1 MSNKNKEDRLS
12 IYIAGPDVFGVD
24 DLEMG
29 KAKVEICEKYG
40 FNGLY
45 PSFLL
50 PEDLFSGNYDSD
62 YVGEIVNERCLDGI
76 KKAEIILG
84 NMTPFRG
91 REMDSGTAFEMGFA
105 KALDKIIYG
114 YSMDNRTYIERM
126 QQDEGGVFVD
136 DRGTYRDRTGYAIEN
151 VNEGENSMISKS
163 CKVKMI
169 TPGKGE
175 NLTMLELFEK
185 AVIMIKCDLEYSK
198 TKVNTIGNKSDNQLK
213 V

>member
-1 MSNKNKEDRLS
+1 MSNKNREDRLS
-12 IYIAGPDVFGVD
+12 IYIAGPDVFASD

-29 KAKVEICEKYG
+29 KVKVEICEKYG

-50 PEDLFSGNYDSD
+50 PEDLFSGKYDPD
-62 YVGEIVNERCLDGI
+62 YVGEVVNDRCLGGI

-91 REMDSGTAFEMGFA
+91 REMDSGTAFEMGYA

-126 QQDEGGVFVD
+126 QQDEGGVIVD
-136 DRGTYRDRTGYAIEN
+136 ARGTYRDKAGYAIED

-163 CKVKMI
+163 CKMKMV

-175 NLTMLELFEK
+175 ELTMLELFEK

-198 TKVNTIGNKSDNQLK
+198 TKVNTSTNKNETQFK

>member
-1 MSNKNKEDRLS
+1 MSNKNRGDRLS
-12 IYIAGPDVFGVD
+12 IYIAGPDVFASD

-29 KAKVEICEKYG
+29 KVKVEICEKYG

-50 PEDLFSGNYDSD
+50 PEDLFSGKYGPD
-62 YVGEIVNERCLDGI
+62 YVGEVVNDRCLSGI

-91 REMDSGTAFEMGFA
+91 REMDSGTAFEMGYA

-126 QQDEGGVFVD
+126 QQDEGGVIID
-136 DRGTYRDRTGYAIEN
+136 ARGTSRDKAGYAIED

-163 CKVKMI
+163 CKMKMI

-185 AVIMIKCDLEYSK
+185 AVIIIKCDLEYSK
-198 TKVNTIGNKSDNQLK
+198 TKTNTNSDKVEQQLK
-213 V
+213 P